1 MRVSWPVGSAPNGGL
16 PGLPGRPRRAPPLG
30 KLFRHGVLVKT
41 HPRLLWEGNYLP
53 GLAAPGISAMAAARS
68 AGLQAAILDVCS
80 SRPVRWE

>member
-1 MRVSWPVGSAPNGGL
+1 MAGGFGAERGLLGL
-16 PGLPGRPRRAPPLG
+16 PGCPRRAPPLG
-30 KLFRHGVLVKT
+30 KLFRHGVLVQA